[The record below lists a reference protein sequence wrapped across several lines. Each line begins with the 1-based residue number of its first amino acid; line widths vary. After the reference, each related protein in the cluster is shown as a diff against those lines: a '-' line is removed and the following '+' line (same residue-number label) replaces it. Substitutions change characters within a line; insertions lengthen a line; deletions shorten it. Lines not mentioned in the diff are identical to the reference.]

1 MIKNFST
8 ATPHTKKECRMF
20 KKIMPYQL
28 RKVGLMAML
37 AAMPAFISCQKDNTE
52 TDPLADL
59 KKEYAAMQ
67 LDSTN
72 MAEAIKHYT
81 DVELADPSTQ
91 DGVKTLFWRRAVYG
105 TPLPIN
111 FADSVAGKKADG
123 NIGGGYKGATTAIIN
138 QYGPSGTNELTTASV
153 GLLNNIGSSADTYT
167 NFLTPIAAKRAELLA
182 AQGK

>member
-1 MIKNFST
+1 
-8 ATPHTKKECRMF
+8 MF

-81 DVELADPSTQ
+81 DVELAAPTTQ
-91 DGVKTLFWRRAVYG
+91 YGLRIAFWRKAVVS
-105 TPLPIN
+105 PFPIS
-111 FADSVAGKKADG
+111 FADSVKGKKPDG
-123 NIGGGYKGATTAIIN
+123 TIHGGYKAATITILN
-138 QYGPSGTNELTTASV
+138 QYGPTSGYNALTTASV
-153 GLLNNIGSSADTYT
+153 DLLNNIGSSADTYT
-167 NFLTPIAAKRAELLA
+167 SFLTPIANKRLELLA